1 MLVTVPHA
9 TGISYKFTRAV
20 NLPFLPNA
28 HVREISLLERGFE
41 ARDFCFE
48 LPASPINKC
57 FYGVDNR
64 LSEFFAI
71 ETHGSPPRL
80 QRPIAKAAC
89 DPGGSGGKMSSHSV
103 PTPAVKGPTAMR
115 MRFDIG
121 RPVLTSLAKSS

>member
-71 ETHGSPPRL
+71 ETHGSSSSSSKTNRE
-80 QRPIAKAAC
+80 
-89 DPGGSGGKMSSHSV
+89 SGLRSRRVGRQNV
-103 PTPAVKGPTAMR
+103 LPLGPDT
-115 MRFDIG
+115 G
-121 RPVLTSLAKSS
+121 RQGTDRDAYAL